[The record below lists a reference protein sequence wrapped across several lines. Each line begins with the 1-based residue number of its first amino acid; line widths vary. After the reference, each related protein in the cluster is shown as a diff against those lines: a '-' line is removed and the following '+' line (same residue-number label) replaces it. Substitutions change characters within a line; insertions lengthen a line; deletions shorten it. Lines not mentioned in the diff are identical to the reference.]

1 MAQIIYKIN
10 TGTPDFTAH
19 LEPSVS
25 PDQVQNALGTYSF
38 TDIAAD
44 TYSITIIDSNGCIG
58 FKDNIIAVDD
68 TTTTTTTYVP
78 VETTTTTT
86 YVPVETTTTTTY
98 VPVETTTTT
107 TDVPVETTT
116 TTTNVTVETTTTT
129 TAIVACFSGS
139 TIFDTAYGGKI
150 LNIYSANTAALI
162 VLPFADWGEGFS
174 GGTWDY
180 AMSAVTALSAGGFND
195 WRLPTIAEWN
205 IIGFTTGVSTA
216 LGWYDFLAYWTSDV
230 IDDTNAY
237 TWWTSDD
244 TASTYGGTYNIS
256 QSNLR
261 LNNLYGLAVRNA
273 YC

>member
-78 VETTTTTT
+78 
-86 YVPVETTTTTTY
+86 
-98 VPVETTTTT
+98 
-107 TDVPVETTT
+107 
-116 TTTNVTVETTTTT
+116 VETTTTT

>member
-68 TTTTTTTYVP
+68 TTTTTTTY
-78 VETTTTTT
+78 
-86 YVPVETTTTTTY
+86 
-98 VPVETTTTT
+98 
-107 TDVPVETTT
+107 VPVETTT

>member
-68 TTTTTTTYVP
+68 T
-78 VETTTTTT
+78 
-86 YVPVETTTTTTY
+86 TTTTTTY

>member
-68 TTTTTTTYVP
+68 TTTTTTTYV

-86 YVPVETTTTTTY
+86 DI
-98 VPVETTTTT
+98 PVETTTTT
-107 TDVPVETTT
+107 TDVP
-116 TTTNVTVETTTTT
+116 VETTTTT